1 MTYTAFQK
9 GLAGCSSK
17 HCLIAVSV
25 IITMFALILVLAL
38 FIFLPQD
45 RFETSARI
53 KQRSSTARVVN
64 ATGID
69 NPAKAALSDT
79 SEPKNE

>member
-25 IITMFALILVLAL
+25 TITIFALILGLAL
-38 FIFLPQD
+38 FTFLAQD

-53 KQRSSTARVVN
+53 KRSTTARVVN

-69 NPAKAALSDT
+69 NPAKATLSDT
-79 SEPKNE
+79 PEPNNE